1 MKRALIS
8 TNEDVAYFDGST
20 GKRLAQVV
28 EVGNEFPVHEAL
40 FWVDCEDNVTAETHY
55 YDNEIKV
62 IPVPPP
68 PFVTPVETVGE

>member
-1 MKRALIS
+1 MKKALIS

-28 EVGNEFPVHEAL
+28 DVGNEFPVHEAL
-40 FWVDCEDNVTAETHY
+40 FWVDCEDDVTAETHY
-55 YDNEIKV
+55 YDSEIKA